1 MVSSRH
7 YIVETKDDGMKH
19 HGMKNDGMKHYG
31 MKNDGMEHY
40 GMKAT
45 DYSIWSK
52 GSLVD
57 RGCGVLGCS

>member
-19 HGMKNDGMKHYG
+19 YG

-40 GMKAT
+40 GKKAR
-45 DYSIWSK
+45 DYQVWS
-52 GSLVD
+52 
-57 RGCGVLGCS
+57 RGRPIGRRG